1 MRKGEKMEFDL
12 RIIRILLN
20 LTTEEFAK
28 ELGVTRQTIN
38 NWERGRSKP
47 VRAHKLAIGYLVE
60 HKYCD
65 IPPERMKLIQM
76 MLEDI

>member
-1 MRKGEKMEFDL
+1 MEFDL

-47 VRAHKLAIGYLVE
+47 ARAYKLAIGYLVE